1 LRRVWVWIKGNWQV
15 IPIIIALILLAMALF
30 LNPSNFINLAWYAL
44 VAVTAIYAFG
54 TLVIGKATSR
64 QTEETKR
71 MIDEMKQSRLDAVS
85 PALSLQPG
93 MFTMDERFHALYLVN
108 SGGVAKGV
116 KIDINVSNPP
126 SKKALFMT
134 ALNKGYLAYL
144 PINNI
149 SELYNTGGLVE
160 ISVTYKDSY
169 DQDLNTN
176 LSLDFANLKE
186 EGRDVIGQE
195 SELYEIKRVLEQI
208 EREIGRGR

>member
-1 LRRVWVWIKGNWQV
+1 MWTWIKRNWQTTPSP
-15 IPIIIALILLAMALF
+15 IPLFVVLVLLAVAMS
-30 LNPSNFINLAWYAL
+30 LNPSTFLNLAWFAL
-44 VAVTAIYAFG
+44 VALTALYAYA
-54 TLVIGKATSR
+54 TLMVVQES
-64 QTEETKR
+64 KR
-71 MIDEMKQSRLDAVS
+71 MRLDAVKPS
-85 PALSLQPG
+85 LSLQPG

-116 KIDINVSNPP
+116 KIDINVNNPP

-149 SELYNTGGLVE
+149 SKLYNTGGLVE

-169 DQDLNTN
+169 DQDLNAN
-176 LSLDFANLKE
+176 LSFDFANLKE

-195 SELYEIKRVLEQI
+195 SELHEIKRVLEQI
-208 EREIGRGR
+208 ERKIGQGR